1 MREMHPTGV
10 ASAVWV
16 FASAPSKVPFYL
28 AGGLLAGWAVL
39 LSATGVTH
47 PDFPASAGRA
57 RLVMLT
63 TAVLV
68 AATIT
73 AAVVTAGEKEKGQ
86 AGGAPSRPAG
96 TAAPSSALQ
105 LTADPTGQ
113 LAYDKKHAAL
123 NAGRFAIRFVN
134 KSSVPHN
141 VTIAKGA
148 KVVASTK
155 TIQGDTTTSTA
166 NLPPGDYAFFCS
178 VDAHR
183 QAGMQGTLTV
193 K

>member
-1 MREMHPTGV
+1 MHPTGV
-10 ASAVWV
+10 ASAAWV

-39 LSATGVTH
+39 LSATGLTH
-47 PDFPASAGRA
+47 PDFPGSAVRA
-57 RLVMLT
+57 RLVMLG

-68 AATIT
+68 AATLT
-73 AAVVTAGEKEKGQ
+73 AAVLTAGKE
-86 AGGAPSRPAG
+86 GAAEG
-96 TAAPSSALQ
+96 AAASPSSALQ

-113 LAYDKKHAAL
+113 LAYDKKQATVR
-123 NAGRFAIRFVN
+123 AGRFAIRFVN
-134 KSSVPHN
+134 RSPVQHN

-148 KVVASTK
+148 RVLARTK
-155 TIQGDTTTSTA
+155 TIRGASTTATA
-166 NLPPGDYAFFCS
+166 NLPAGDYVFYCS

>member
-1 MREMHPTGV
+1 MHPTGV
-10 ASAVWV
+10 ASAAWV

-39 LSATGVTH
+39 LSAGALTH
-47 PDFPASAGRA
+47 PDFPESAARA

-63 TAVLV
+63 SVLLV

-73 AAVVTAGEKEKGQ
+73 AAVLTAGEE
-86 AGGAPSRPAG
+86 PAG
-96 TAAPSSALQ
+96 EPSPAAGAAASSALR
-105 LTADPTGQ
+105 LTADPKGQ
-113 LAYDKKHAAL
+113 LAYDKKKATVR
-123 NAGRFAIRFVN
+123 AGKVAVDLVN
-134 KSSVPHN
+134 RSPLPHN

-148 KVVASTK
+148 KVVANTK
-155 TIQGDTTTSTA
+155 TITGATTSTTA
-166 NLPPGDYAFFCS
+166 NLAPGDYVFYCS

-183 QAGMQGTLTV
+183 QGGMQGTLTV